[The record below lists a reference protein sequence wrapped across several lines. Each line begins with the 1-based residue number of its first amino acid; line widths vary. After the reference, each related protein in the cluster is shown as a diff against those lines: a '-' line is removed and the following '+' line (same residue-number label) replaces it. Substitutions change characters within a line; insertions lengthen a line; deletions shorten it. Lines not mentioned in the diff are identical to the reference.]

1 MSARHMEE
9 GSNKAKQIGE
19 ERFLFMNRKKSVIAR
34 ALAVSLVAVLL
45 LTGCAGGDT
54 ADNYPQKNIEII
66 CPYSAGGGSDL
77 ASRSIAEGFNEI
89 FEVTTIVTNKT
100 GGNGQVGG
108 AYVLGKSD
116 DPYTILSANSGDIG
130 GWMDAQVDYFDF
142 QPIAIF
148 AYDVNVLMVRDDSPF
163 QTLQDLID
171 EAKANPKS
179 VVFGGTI
186 IGSTDQILCQMLIE
200 QAGIDTEY
208 VPFEGGNEVS
218 SALLGGHITASWS
231 NPAEAVAQIEA
242 GKLRALAVSSELR
255 LETLPDIPT
264 TVECGYPDLTF
275 AQFRGLMIGKDVD
288 PAIVAKLTDAVLQV
302 TQTEKFQQFAASKH
316 WVINFKT
323 PEEMREVIE
332 EQDAIVRRILGKPAV
347 EAYEW

>member
-1 MSARHMEE
+1 MRV
-9 GSNKAKQIGE
+9 GKAMIYKVFAIG
-19 ERFLFMNRKKSVIAR
+19 LMA
-34 ALAVSLVAVLL
+34 ALT
-45 LTGCAGGDT
+45 LTGCATKDT
-54 ADNYPQKNIEII
+54 AENYPQKNMEII

-77 ASRSIAEGFNEI
+77 ASRSVAEGFNEV
-89 FEVTTIVTNKT
+89 FSVTTIVTNKT

-108 AYVLGKSD
+108 AYALGKKS

-142 QPIAIF
+142 QPVAIF
-148 AYDVNVLMVRDDSPF
+148 AYDVNVLMVKEDSPF

-171 EAKANPKS
+171 GAKSDPRS

-200 QAGIDTEY
+200 QSGISTEY

-218 SALLGGHITASWS
+218 SALLGGHISASWS

-242 GKLRALAVSSELR
+242 GKLRALAVASELR
-255 LETLPDIPT
+255 LDTLPDIPT
-264 TVECGYPDLTF
+264 TVECGFQDLTF

-288 PAIVAKLTDAVLQV
+288 SGIVAKLTDAVRQV
-302 TQTEKFQQFAASKH
+302 TQTEKFQQFATSKH

-323 PEEMREVIE
+323 ADEMKEVIE
-332 EQDAIVRRILGKPAV
+332 EQDAIVRRILGKPAITEYV
-347 EAYEW
+347 W